1 MNPRASKL
9 LVHTFNREQGGQD
22 KLMTLGLIGDCDRI
36 AILL

>member
-9 LVHTFNREQGGQD
+9 LVDTFNREQGGPD
-22 KLMTLGLIGDCDRI
+22 KLVTLGLIGDCDRI